1 MAPAIKSL
9 PTESPVRVP
18 AMIMGM
24 LGGMMGPMVDDA
36 AVTAQ
41 EKSTS

>member
-1 MAPAIKSL
+1 MAPAMKSR
-9 PTESPVRVP
+9 PTDNPVSVP

-41 EKSTS
+41 EKSAS